1 MVAQLMTIV
10 VLAAGASRRMGTTKL
25 LLPIDGRPII
35 EHVLRAAAGWPI
47 VVVAGERVAS
57 TLDPR
62 GLRVVKNAA
71 PERGMSHSLALADAA
86 IDAAQPIAV
95 LLADLPDITPAAIAA
110 ALEAYDDSIDVVVP
124 RCGELYAHPVVFGPR
139 ARRKI
144 GALPDGDTLKHLRD
158 DPALRRRF
166 IETDAGALRDIDTPL
181 DYARR
186 TGASDSGKGRLT

>member
-1 MVAQLMTIV
+1 MTIV

-35 EHVLRAAAGWPI
+35 ERVLQAAAGWPI

-57 TLDPR
+57 RLDQG
-62 GLRVVKNAA
+62 GLYVVKNTA
-71 PERGMSHSLALADAA
+71 PERGMSHSLALADAV
-86 IDAAQPIAV
+86 IEAAQPIAV

-110 ALEAYDDSIDVVVP
+110 ALEAYDDSIDIVVP

-144 GALPDGDTLKHLRD
+144 GALPDGDTIKHLRD
-158 DPALRRRF
+158 DPALQRRF
-166 IETDAGALRDIDTPL
+166 IETAACAHRDIDTPL

-186 TGASDSGKGRLT
+186 TGASHSGKGRLT